1 MNLRNSKRLILG
13 NLQKEKSCL
22 KDLVAKLEEQKE
34 AIEGK
39 DEEQIF
45 KIIEE
50 KNVLIEVF
58 QKLERGVETQVQL
71 LSHEAIQG
79 VAQEADALKAS
90 LEELLETII
99 RMEEECE
106 KEIGFKMQEVEKKIF
121 GLQKGKKIGKGYG
134 EFFKNRPLISRK
146 V

>member
-1 MNLRNSKRLILG
+1 MNLKNSKQLILD

-22 KDLVAKLEEQKE
+22 KNLVAKLEKQKE

-90 LEELLETII
+90 LEELLETIV

-106 KEIGFKMQEVEKKIF
+106 KEIGLKMQEVEKRIF
-121 GLQKGKKIGKGYG
+121 GLQKGKKIGKGYSG
-134 EFFKNRPLISRK
+134 FLKNRPLISKK